1 MQLRLTFS
9 HKFSAKLMKL
19 VRPQAYG
26 IERDDPTEENT
37 ERRLRYALWR
47 MVASLLRDRLG
58 ELVDLLEKQAS
69 AFYSPRADEPSMYDD
84 DEVRREWCGRAAP
97 G

>member
-9 HKFSAKLMKL
+9 HKFSDKLGKL
-19 VRPQAYG
+19 VMPEFYG
-26 IERDDPTEENT
+26 IERDDRTEENT

-58 ELVDLLEKQAS
+58 ELVDLLEKQAGAKPKVTKNS
-69 AFYSPRADEPSMYDD
+69 CFPMPILALSLAEILSKF
-84 DEVRREWCGRAAP
+84 C
-97 G
+97 